1 MTLCLQGAT
10 SNLKSIRLSL
20 RNLNTFHDSCSRCSA
35 LLPPFLSPFIRGPF
49 DDFVLKI
56 LGRLARGS
64 QVVKCR
70 LAQICKI
77 RALASSSL
85 PDDLS
90 AFVACAIFSKVIPV
104 NREGFLLFLLRSRN
118 VGTGNGSAV
127 RLCVA
132 ALRSPPQWSAVTR
145 SDLPLG
151 LRRRVGL
158 PGRRQAFFEDR
169 GTAPLMFLA
178 SIRAFSF
185 SKSISAS

>member
-1 MTLCLQGAT
+1 MLAFRF
-10 SNLKSIRLSL
+10 SFR
-20 RNLNTFHDSCSRCSA
+20 
-35 LLPPFLSPFIRGPF
+35 LPPFLALFIRSPI

-56 LGRLARGS
+56 LGCLARNP
-64 QVVKCR
+64 QVVKRC

-77 RALASSSL
+77 RPLAIPSL
-85 PDDLS
+85 SDDLS
-90 AFVACAIFSKVIPV
+90 AFVACSIFSKVIPV
-104 NREGFLLFLLRSRN
+104 NREGSLLFLLRSKS

-132 ALRSPPQWSAVTR
+132 DLRSPPNWRSVTR

-169 GTAPLMFLA
+169 GTDPLIFLA